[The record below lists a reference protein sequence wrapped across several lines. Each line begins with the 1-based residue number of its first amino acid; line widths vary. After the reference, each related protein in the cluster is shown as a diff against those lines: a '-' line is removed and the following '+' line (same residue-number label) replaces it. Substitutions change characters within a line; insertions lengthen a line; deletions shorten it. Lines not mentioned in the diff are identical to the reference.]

1 MTQLVEH
8 RWEEVRGV
16 SADRPRGRPVKT
28 YLPGRICIWAEC
40 EAVLTR
46 YNRGPAC
53 YAHTE
58 ARPIVHVARQKVNA

>member
-1 MTQLVEH
+1 M
-8 RWEEVRGV
+8 
-16 SADRPRGRPVKT
+16 KT